1 MQNGLSHTAV
11 KEPEHAVDHGGPHS
25 NLSDGLLPIGR
36 RQDLSA
42 LRAHKKLKLETDE
55 CIH

>member
-1 MQNGLSHTAV
+1 MQNGLFHTAV
-11 KEPEHAVDHGGPHS
+11 KEPEHAVDRGGPHS